1 MEEARLY
8 YRILRLGGVC
18 VEMERLGCSGS
29 WMNVA
34 GWLLRGDESEVSTK
48 GHQELNDVPDYCVV
62 EM

>member
-1 MEEARLY
+1 M
-8 YRILRLGGVC
+8 C

-34 GWLLRGDESEVSTK
+34 GWLLRGDESYVSTE